1 MVRHSSSSSLG
12 GHEYRARSKGRTF
25 LAQHAKSVKHCVANG
40 LQAATVKQLPKRALS
55 EGAKLKNIV
64 QVLPECLRQYNTCS
78 ALQRSNKGVSLGI
91 QNKLHSP
98 NEWPAG
104 YHPIRKRNSR
114 SMCAD
119 FAAHGRPGLSNREC
133 HWIAPVLLAAVQPSP
148 CPYRTRQTS
157 QRTGHRTANTNKNKR
172 IQRANVQKIR
182 AGREDVTV
190 ARCVFTDGA
199 SSTLQSLVTQLAENR
214 HSNKTHQQ
222 IRKETKKQQ
231 KGNRKQEQQKSPHKD

>member
-98 NEWPAG
+98 NEWASWLPSNPKKKLTI
-104 YHPIRKRNSR
+104 HVRRLCCSR
-114 SMCAD
+114 
-119 FAAHGRPGLSNREC
+119 
-133 HWIAPVLLAAVQPSP
+133 APRAVQQRVPLDRASV
-148 CPYRTRQTS
+148 TRCS
-157 QRTGHRTANTNKNKR
+157 A
-172 IQRANVQKIR
+172 A
-182 AGREDVTV
+182 
-190 ARCVFTDGA
+190 
-199 SSTLQSLVTQLAENR
+199 
-214 HSNKTHQQ
+214 
-222 IRKETKKQQ
+222 
-231 KGNRKQEQQKSPHKD
+231 